1 LEAPPAVQSPLPP
14 LPGEAA
20 PPLHGAGAGRRPP
33 VPAAGAGLRREGW
46 PGGPGAPRAPP
57 LTAAMAAQV
66 HAPAR
71 PGGGSGELQR
81 GQRCGLAAAAEAARR
96 LPDGLPR
103 WRAGR
108 RRAPILCGGCGLAI
122 SLCCTWC
129 QVCEGPTQLVVG
141 GWHFIGE
148 TTEVYEA
155 GGSSPSAALANSSVR
170 FGRARSAG
178 SLGSS
183 GCFPLDEGGG
193 GSPCREL
200 LVAAKSVPLD
210 GVPEDVEL
218 APEIQRVPRLRP
230 HAPEPAAGALRAG
243 HGDRAGAAEPVRAGG
258 RPEEAYPH
266 RGGLVEVPR
275 GGGRELP
282 GLPAA
287 LGPGGPARRGLP
299 ARGREAA
306 QRVPDARAGR
316 LRGAAG
322 GLRAHPAGAARG
334 PAQHRRDLRL
344 PGPGDGGAGRGPARA
359 PADLRGRPVRAG
371 GHDVPA
377 ALGHVP
383 LRPAVQRARAAGLRR
398 GLLGSPGGRGEAI
411 RRPAAGQGPRG
422 PGHRGGGAGPP
433 VAGPGAREA
442 AGSGEAARG
451 PAAGQRHPLPPDGEG
466 RAEGLR
472 GAGARVGADCAAAAF
487 VPRVADC
494 GR

>member
-1 LEAPPAVQSPLPP
+1 KPRCTKEGSVHPRSSYNSKLSSASTSAGDPRAGCRGELASPTP
-14 LPGEAA
+14 LD
-20 PPLHGAGAGRRPP
+20 RP
-33 VPAAGAGLRREGW
+33 VPWA
-46 PGGPGAPRAPP
+46 
-57 LTAAMAAQV
+57 
-66 HAPAR
+66 APAR
-71 PGGGSGELQR
+71 
-81 GQRCGLAAAAEAARR
+81 A
-96 LPDGLPR
+96 
-103 WRAGR
+103 AGR
-108 RRAPILCGGCGLAI
+108 GDG
-122 SLCCTWC
+122 
-129 QVCEGPTQLVVG
+129 
-141 GWHFIGE
+141 
-148 TTEVYEA
+148 EA
-155 GGSSPSAALANSSVR
+155 GDRG
-170 FGRARSAG
+170 
-178 SLGSS
+178 
-183 GCFPLDEGGG
+183 
-193 GSPCREL
+193 
-200 LVAAKSVPLD
+200 
-210 GVPEDVEL
+210 
-218 APEIQRVPRLRP
+218 VPRLRP

>member
-1 LEAPPAVQSPLPP
+1 
-14 LPGEAA
+14 
-20 PPLHGAGAGRRPP
+20 GRPFDSCVFPCVFLGRP
-33 VPAAGAGLRREGW
+33 
-46 PGGPGAPRAPP
+46 
-57 LTAAMAAQV
+57 
-66 HAPAR
+66 
-71 PGGGSGELQR
+71 R
-81 GQRCGLAAAAEAARR
+81 G
-96 LPDGLPR
+96 
-103 WRAGR
+103 
-108 RRAPILCGGCGLAI
+108 
-122 SLCCTWC
+122 
-129 QVCEGPTQLVVG
+129 
-141 GWHFIGE
+141 
-148 TTEVYEA
+148 
-155 GGSSPSAALANSSVR
+155 
-170 FGRARSAG
+170 
-178 SLGSS
+178 
-183 GCFPLDEGGG
+183 
-193 GSPCREL
+193 
-200 LVAAKSVPLD
+200 
-210 GVPEDVEL
+210 
-218 APEIQRVPRLRP
+218 VPRLRP

-411 RRPAAGQGPRG
+411 RRPAAGQGSTFGATSDRPPQWRLLPRDTLLVFRV
-422 PGHRGGGAGPP
+422 PWVFFGGSM
-433 VAGPGAREA
+433 VLR
-442 AGSGEAARG
+442 R
-451 PAAGQRHPLPPDGEG
+451 
-466 RAEGLR
+466 RA
-472 GAGARVGADCAAAAF
+472 
-487 VPRVADC
+487 
-494 GR
+494 